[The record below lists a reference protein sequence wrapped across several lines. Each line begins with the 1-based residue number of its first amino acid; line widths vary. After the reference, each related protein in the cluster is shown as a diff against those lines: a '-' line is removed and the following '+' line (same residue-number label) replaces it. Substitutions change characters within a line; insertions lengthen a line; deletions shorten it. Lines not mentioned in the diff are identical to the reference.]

1 MKLEDALFNWLQI
14 KVVSEARPNDR
25 SAKDTLDFF
34 TDIIS
39 EDHQVT
45 QMEYSKDATMYT
57 LRYTVGDARKLQMY
71 PIQLVE
77 QLLEA
82 IENEPKFNI
91 EE

>member
-25 SAKDTLDFF
+25 SAKDTLNFF

-71 PIQLVE
+71 PIELVE